1 MAAAKKE
8 MYVNLYGRP
17 GAAAGWHFL
26 TGEEASIRRL
36 TSAVGFHYSFDPG
49 SGQFAHATARRDY
62 VALCDEV
69 LAPTLIQRLT
79 NAGVSCHQAMKLF
92 VQSVEN
98 PTLIVSRISV
108 RGHSAS
114 ATVRASATGQPEA
127 QESIELV
134 QTRHGWR
141 LTSLASPR

>member
-1 MAAAKKE
+1 MHAARGIAI
-8 MYVNLYGRP
+8 L
-17 GAAAGWHFL
+17 GAAYAL
-26 TGEEASIRRL
+26 
-36 TSAVGFHYSFDPG
+36 VGCGATPQDEVHAKVE
-49 SGQFAHATARRDY
+49 QFAHATARRDY

-141 LTSLASPR
+141 LASLGAPR